1 MNKQTIILD
10 IDDTVLKS
18 TEEINRQLAL
28 NPTSPILSLYE
39 SDEFFA
45 NVTFYEGFDEFL
57 DKFQSQFN
65 IVFLTKGTPINIA
78 KKNRLLYPYNIPIY
92 SLPLD
97 TPKSAFFFPN
107 TYLAIDDNPLYLQEI
122 NSPSKILFN
131 PKTPPPPNSDIYT
144 ASSWY
149 DVIEMI
155 EFDNYLR
162 KEGITLG

>member
-28 NPTSPILSLYE
+28 NSTSPILSLYE
-39 SDEFFA
+39 SNEFFA

-65 IVFLTKGTPINIA
+65 IVFVTKGTPLNIA
-78 KKNRLLYPYNIPIY
+78 KKIRLLRRYNIPIY
-92 SLPLD
+92 PLPLGGS
-97 TPKSAFFFPN
+97 KSAFVFPN
-107 TYLAIDDNPLYLQEI
+107 TYLAIDDNPLYLQET

-131 PKTPPPPNSDIYT
+131 PKTPPPPNSNFYT